1 MKETK
6 IAALKDSIAQLE
18 QQEKNQQAEIEQS
31 IDQIGHVVKDP
42 LTAAKENEEFNRVH
56 AIAEK
61 KAADE
66 AEFNKQV
73 DADIEKGNMYQQI
86 HTQGKSSFE
95 NDDIL
100 DMMNVQLDRHHH
112 NHYDQNLMEVG
123 AYDAMNVD

>member
-31 IDQIGHVVKDP
+31 IDQIGHVVNDP

-73 DADIEKGNMYQQI
+73 DADIAKGSMYQQI
-86 HTQGKSSFE
+86 H
-95 NDDIL
+95 N
-100 DMMNVQLDRHHH
+100 
-112 NHYDQNLMEVG
+112 
-123 AYDAMNVD
+123 